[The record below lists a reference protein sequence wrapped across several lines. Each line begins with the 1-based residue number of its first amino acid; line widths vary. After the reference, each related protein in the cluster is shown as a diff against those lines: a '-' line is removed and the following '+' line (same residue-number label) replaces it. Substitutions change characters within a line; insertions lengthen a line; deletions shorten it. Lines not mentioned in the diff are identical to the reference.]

1 MDVDIKNLIIL
12 LYGVTVIGGLEVVA
26 IKSGFNGQLLR
37 IVLVLITFLV
47 GLSLNPDKMIEFI
60 KTVLPFL
67 RGGTDVPDG

>member
-12 LYGVTVIGGLEVVA
+12 LYGVTVIGGLEIVA
-26 IKSGFNGQLLR
+26 IMNGFNGQLLR
-37 IVLVLITFLV
+37 IVLILITFLI
-47 GLSLNPDKMIEFI
+47 GLSLNPEKMIEFI